1 MKVIIIQ
8 PLQRVTIARS
18 NNSLPDELRNR
29 GRHCKRRQ
37 MRKGLFIVTLSLM
50 HILGLGSQLFKE
62 VSCLLLDSFKVAA
75 FVSNTAATEV

>member
-1 MKVIIIQ
+1 M
-8 PLQRVTIARS
+8 P
-18 NNSLPDELRNR
+18 
-29 GRHCKRRQ
+29 
-37 MRKGLFIVTLSLM
+37 KGLFIVTLSLV

>member
-1 MKVIIIQ
+1 
-8 PLQRVTIARS
+8 
-18 NNSLPDELRNR
+18 
-29 GRHCKRRQ
+29 

-62 VSCLLLDSFKVAA
+62 VSCLLLDSFKVA